1 MKDIYSLGV
10 VEYMKLLRL
19 LHKEGYQQLRWFS
32 YFAPNGCFFRCQ
44 ITTQDNLYLNRDIV
58 DFDKSSVWAT
68 SVRRETTCD
77 DVERILPL
85 FKAELG
91 LLLEKGKG
99 EDEAYAKWFEQ
110 LLERVLEGKGLPL
123 YNDEYFLAP
132 IGHLKQGKDLIQG
145 PPMSMTLI
153 SWNIDGVKAHFD
165 SLKILVEKYNPDI
178 ICLQKTKD
186 SKSSSEIEL
195 PGYSKESSQSPYAG
209 VLTFVKDNLSWH
221 PVELKSNQTTDG
233 HLLIHEFLYPH
244 FFLFNVYT
252 PYSNPKIEG
261 AVEHR
266 KEFDKL
272 LLKEVLKLS
281 DRKILCGDMNI
292 VMSERD
298 CWDKKHER
306 NQANFHL
313 WEREAFLKLL
323 DRGSL
328 FDTYRT
334 FHLFESEYSY
344 FFRND
349 KEVRAKNQGYRIDYF
364 LASRSL
370 EPNITRAEILKDF
383 AVTTNDPILLKFNY

>member
-19 LHKEGYQQLRWFS
+19 LHKEGYQRLRWFS
-32 YFAPNGCFFRCQ
+32 YFAPSGCSFRCH
-44 ITTQDNLYLNRDIV
+44 ITTQDNLHLNREIV
-58 DFDKSSVWAT
+58 DFNKSSVWAT
-68 SVRRETTCD
+68 SVDKETTEE
-77 DVERILPL
+77 DVEQFLPF
-85 FKAELG
+85 FKMELG
-91 LLLEKGKG
+91 NLLEKGKG
-99 EDEAYAKWFEQ
+99 EDEAYAKWYEQ
-110 LLERVLEGKGLPL
+110 MLERVLAGKGLPL
-123 YNDEYFLAP
+123 YNDEYFIAP
-132 IGHLKQGKDLIQG
+132 IGHLVQGKDLIPG
-145 PPMSMTLI
+145 PPMSMTLL

-165 SLKILVEKYNPDI
+165 SLKILVKRYNPDI

-186 SKSSSEIEL
+186 SKNKAGVEL
-195 PGYSKESSQSPYAG
+195 PGYRKDSSQSPYAG
-209 VLTFVKDNLSWH
+209 VITYIKEYLSCRPVKLN
-221 PVELKSNQTTDG
+221 SNQTTDG
-233 HLLIHEFLYPH
+233 HLLIHEFLYPY

-252 PYSNPKIEG
+252 PYSNPKIDG

-272 LLKEVLKLS
+272 LLKEVMKHP

-292 VMSERD
+292 VVSESD
-298 CWDKKHER
+298 CWDKKYER
-306 NQANFHL
+306 NQANFHP

-323 DRGSL
+323 ENGGL

-334 FHLFESEYSY
+334 FHLFDSEFSY

-370 EPNITRAEILKDF
+370 EPNITRAEILKEF
-383 AVTTNDPILLKFNY
+383 AVTTNDPILLQFNY